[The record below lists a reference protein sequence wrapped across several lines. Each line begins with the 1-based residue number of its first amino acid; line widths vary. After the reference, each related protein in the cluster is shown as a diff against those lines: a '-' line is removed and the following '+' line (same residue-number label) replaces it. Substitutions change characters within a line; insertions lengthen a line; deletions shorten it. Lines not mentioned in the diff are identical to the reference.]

1 MVISN
6 HIDNMTRRIFKRKIY
21 ADMVK
26 WKNERNGSSALLIKG
41 ARRVGKSTIAEEF
54 AKNEYKSYIIIDFA
68 EVGSDVTALFDDVRN
83 LDYLFLQLQTLY
95 DTSLYSRESV
105 IIFDEIQKCPKARQS
120 IKYLVKDGRYDYI
133 ETGSLMSIRKYKRGI
148 MIPSEETRITM
159 FPMDYE
165 EFLWAIEDTMT
176 FSMMRYA
183 YENQKPLGDA
193 VHRKLMRQFR
203 LYMVVGGMP
212 QAVNTYLDYNDLK
225 RVDEVKREI
234 LELYIDDLREI
245 DESGRASRIF
255 ESIPGE
261 LAKGKLRFSVG
272 SVIENADAYNL
283 DPIWQDLENS
293 LTINFSY
300 RCTDPNVGMALH
312 KDMDYFKLFIGDT
325 GLFITLAFWDN
336 SAGSNILYQKLLSDK
351 LSADLGM
358 VYENVVA
365 QCLRASGHS
374 LYYYTFKADPE
385 GKNNYEI
392 DFLIT
397 NETKLQP
404 IEVKSSG
411 YLRHKSLDKFRE
423 TYQSRIGRSV
433 VLYPKDLKVENE
445 MLYLPI
451 YMAVLL

>member
-1 MVISN
+1 MA
-6 HIDNMTRRIFKRKIY
+6 T
-21 ADMVK
+21 
-26 WKNERNGSSALLIKG
+26 WKKERNGETALLIKG

-68 EVGSDVTALFDDVRN
+68 EAGQEVTALFDDVRD
-83 LDYLFLQLQTLY
+83 LDYLFLQLQTLFE
-95 DTSLYSRESV
+95 TSLFKRESV
-105 IIFDEIQKCPKARQS
+105 IIFDEIQKCPKARQA

-133 ETGSLMSIRKYKRGI
+133 ETGSLMSIRKYKRNI

-165 EFLWAIEDTMT
+165 EFLWAIEDDRT
-176 FSMMRYA
+176 FDMMRYA
-183 YENQKPLGDA
+183 YENRKPLGDA

-203 LYMVVGGMP
+203 LYMIVGGMP
-212 QAVNTYLDYNDLK
+212 QAVNAYLEWNDLN

-261 LAKGKLRFSVG
+261 LAKGKLRFYVG
-272 SVIENADAYNL
+272 SVVNNADAYNL
-283 DPIWQDLENS
+283 DSIWQDLENS
-293 LTINFSY
+293 LTINVSY
-300 RCTDPNVGMALH
+300 RSTDPNVGLALH
-312 KDMDYFKLFIGDT
+312 KDYNYFKLFLADT

-336 SAGSNILYQKLLSDK
+336 ASGSNMVYQKLLTDK

-358 VYENVVA
+358 IYENIVA
-365 QCLRASGHS
+365 QCLRANGHS

-385 GKNNYEI
+385 GKNHYEI
-392 DFLIT
+392 DFLIS
-397 NETKLQP
+397 NDTKLEP

-411 YLRHKSLDKFRE
+411 YIAHKSLDKFFE
-423 TYQSRIGRSV
+423 TYHSRIGRSIL
-433 VLYPKDLKVENE
+433 LYPKDLKVDGHT
-445 MLYLPI
+445 LCLPV
-451 YMAVLL
+451 YMVTLL

>member
-1 MVISN
+1 MEK
-6 HIDNMTRRIFKRKIY
+6 RIFKRKIY
-21 ADMVK
+21 ADMER
-26 WKNERNGSSALLIKG
+26 WKKERNGSTALLIKG

-54 AKNEYKSYIIIDFA
+54 AKNEYKSHIIIDFA
-68 EVGSDVTALFDDVRN
+68 EVGPDITALFDDVRN
-83 LDYLFLQLQTLY
+83 LDYLFLQLQTLFN
-95 DTSLYSRESV
+95 TSLYERESV
-105 IIFDEIQKCPKARQS
+105 IIFDEIQKCPKARQA

-159 FPMDYE
+159 FPLDYE
-165 EFLWAIEDTMT
+165 EFLWATGDNMT
-176 FSMMRYA
+176 FGMMRYA
-183 YENQKPLGDA
+183 FENRKPLGDA

-212 QAVNTYLDYNDLK
+212 QAVNTYLDCNDLK

-283 DPIWQDLENS
+283 DSIWQDLENS

-300 RCTDPNVGMALH
+300 RCTDPNIGLALH
-312 KDMDYFKLFIGDT
+312 KDHDYFKLFIGDT

-336 SAGSNILYQKLLSDK
+336 SAASNILYQKLLSDK
-351 LSADLGM
+351 LSADLGV
-358 VYENVVA
+358 VYENIVA
-365 QCLRASGHS
+365 QCLRANGHS

-392 DFLIT
+392 DFIIT
-397 NETKLQP
+397 SGTKLQP

-411 YLRHKSLDKFRE
+411 YLSHKSLDKFRE
-423 TYQSRIGRSV
+423 IYHSRITRSI
-433 VLYPKDLKVENE
+433 VLYPKDLKAEGE
-445 MLYLPI
+445 LLYLPV
-451 YMAVLL
+451 YMAALL

>member
-1 MVISN
+1 MEKRV
-6 HIDNMTRRIFKRKIY
+6 FKRKIY
-21 ADMVK
+21 ADMLK
-26 WKNERNGSSALLIKG
+26 WKEERNGTTALLIKG

-54 AKNEYKSYIIIDFA
+54 AKKEYKTHIIIDFA
-68 EVGSDVTALFDDVRN
+68 EAGSDVTALFDDVRDLN
-83 LDYLFLQLQTLY
+83 YLFLQLQTLFN
-95 DTSLYSRESV
+95 TSLYERESV
-105 IIFDEIQKCPKARQS
+105 IIFDEIQKCPKARQA

-165 EFLWAIEDTMT
+165 EFLWAIADNQT
-176 FSMMRYA
+176 FKMMRYA
-183 YENQKPLGDA
+183 YDNRKPLGDA

-203 LYMVVGGMP
+203 LYMIIGGMP
-212 QAVNTYLDYNDLK
+212 QAVNQYLNFNDLK

-261 LAKGKLRFSVG
+261 LAKGKLRFYVG
-272 SVIENADAYNL
+272 SVIENADSYNL
-283 DPIWQDLENS
+283 DHIWQDLENS

-300 RCTDPNVGMALH
+300 RCSDPNVGLALH
-312 KDMDYFKLFIGDT
+312 KDHNYFKLFLGDT

-358 VYENVVA
+358 IYENIVA
-365 QCLRASGHS
+365 QCLRANGHS

-411 YLRHKSLDKFRE
+411 YLTHKSLDKFRE
-423 TYQSRIGRSV
+423 TYHSRIKRSIL
-433 VLYPKDLKVENE
+433 LYPKDLRVESE
-445 MLYLPI
+445 LLCLPV
-451 YMAVLL
+451 YMVALL

>member
-1 MVISN
+1 MEHRV
-6 HIDNMTRRIFKRKIY
+6 FKRKIY
-21 ADMVK
+21 AEMAR
-26 WKNERNGSSALLIKG
+26 WKNERNGSTALLIKG

-68 EVGSDVTALFDDVRN
+68 KVGADVTDLFDDLRD
-83 LDYLFLQLQTLY
+83 LDFLFLQLQTLFNA
-95 DTSLYSRESV
+95 SLYERESV
-105 IIFDEIQKCPKARQS
+105 IIFDEIQKCPKARQA

-165 EFLWAIEDTMT
+165 EFLWALDDNLT
-176 FSMMRYA
+176 FNMMRYA
-183 YENQKPLGDA
+183 YDHKKPLGDA

-203 LYMVVGGMP
+203 LYMIVGGMP
-212 QAVNTYLDYNDLK
+212 QAVNAYLDFNNLK

-261 LAKGKLRFSVG
+261 LAKGKLRFNVG
-272 SVIENADAYNL
+272 SVIENADSYNL
-283 DPIWQDLENS
+283 DSIWQDLENS

-300 RCTDPNVGMALH
+300 RCSDPNVGLALH
-312 KDMDYFKLFIGDT
+312 KEYDYFKLFIGDT

-336 SAGSNILYQKLLSDK
+336 AAGSNILYQKLLSDK
-351 LSADLGM
+351 LSADLGT
-358 VYENVVA
+358 VYENIVA
-365 QCLRASGHS
+365 QCLRANGHS

-397 NETKLQP
+397 DETKLQP

-411 YLRHKSLDKFRE
+411 YLTHKSLDKFIE
-423 TYQSRIGRSV
+423 TYHSRIGRSI
-433 VLYPKDLKVENE
+433 VLYPKDLKVEGN
-445 MLYLPI
+445 MQYLPV
-451 YMAVLL
+451 YMAALL

>member
-1 MVISN
+1 MEK
-6 HIDNMTRRIFKRKIY
+6 RIFKRKIY
-21 ADMVK
+21 SDMLR
-26 WKNERNGSSALLIKG
+26 WKNERNGATALLIKG
-41 ARRVGKSTIAEEF
+41 ARRVGKSTVAEEF
-54 AKNEYKSYIIIDFA
+54 AKNEYKTYIVIDFA
-68 EVGSDVTALFDDVRN
+68 EVGPDVTVLFDDLRDLN
-83 LDYLFLQLQTLY
+83 YLFLQLQTLF
-95 DTSLYSRESV
+95 DTTLYERESV
-105 IIFDEIQKCPKARQS
+105 IIFDEIQKCPLARQA

-133 ETGSLMSIRKYKRGI
+133 ETGSLMSIRKYKRGM

-165 EFLWAIEDTMT
+165 EFLWAINDNTT
-176 FSMMRYA
+176 FGMMRYA
-183 YENQKPLGDA
+183 FENRRPLGDA

-203 LYMVVGGMP
+203 LYMAVGGMP
-212 QAVNTYLDYNDLK
+212 QAVNTYLDRMDLK
-225 RVDEVKREI
+225 SVDEVKREI

-261 LAKGKLRFSVG
+261 LAKGKLKFSVG

-283 DPIWQDLENS
+283 DSIWQDLENS

-300 RCTDPNVGMALH
+300 RCTDPNVGFALH
-312 KDMDYFKLFIGDT
+312 RDYNYFKLFLGDT

-336 SAGSNILYQKLLSDK
+336 AKGSNLLYQKILSDK

-358 VYENVVA
+358 VYENAVA
-365 QCLRASGHS
+365 QCLRAKGHS

-397 NETKLQP
+397 DDTKLQP

-411 YLRHKSLDKFRE
+411 YLAHKSLDKFIE
-423 TYQSRIGRSV
+423 SYHSRIVRSY
-433 VLYPKDLKVENE
+433 VLYPKDLKSTGNV
-445 MLYLPI
+445 LYLPV
-451 YMAVLL
+451 YMAALL